1 VITSTGNPRVKAILR
16 LRKRRAR
23 DEEGRFVIEGIR
35 EVRRALAAGITV
47 GEIVTCPAL
56 APADSESETDSIVAD
71 AVAGGAVHTEVAEA
85 VFARLSYR
93 DGPDGVLAVAATFAT
108 GLARIERPVAWRPDP
123 LVLVVAGLEKPG
135 NLGAVLRSAA
145 AAGVDAV
152 IAADPVA
159 DVFNPNVV
167 RAAQG
172 ALFAVPL
179 AVAGADEVRAW
190 LRDLDIPLYAA
201 GPRGAQAPWDLP
213 LARAA
218 ALVVGPEHA
227 GLDPAWFAG
236 ADATVA
242 IPMPG
247 ARNGRGVDSL
257 NAAAATAVLLFEAV
271 RQRAAQ
277 PPSPGSPTSPSNR

>member
-1 VITSTGNPRVKAILR
+1 MITSTGNPRVKAILR

-23 DEEGRFVIEGIR
+23 DEEGRFVVEGAR
-35 EVRRALAAGITV
+35 EVRGALDAGVAV

-56 APADSESETDSIVAD
+56 ATGDAAGIVAD
-71 AVAGGAVHTEVAEA
+71 AVAAGATHSEVAEP

-93 DGPDGVLAVAATFAT
+93 DGPDGVLAVAATFPT
-108 GLARIERPVAWRPDP
+108 GLDRIQRPVAWRPDP

-179 AVAGADEVRAW
+179 AVAGADETRTW
-190 LRDLDIPLYAA
+190 LRDLGIPVYAA
-201 GPRGAQAPWDLP
+201 GPRGSQPPWALP
-213 LARAA
+213 LSRAA

-227 GLDPAWFAG
+227 GLDAGWFAT

-257 NAAAATAVLLFEAV
+257 NAAAATAILLFEAV
-271 RQRAAQ
+271 RQRAGQ
-277 PPSPGSPTSPSNR
+277 PPSPSNR

>member
-1 VITSTGNPRVKAILR
+1 VITSTGNARVKAILR

-35 EVRRALAAGITV
+35 EVRRALDAGIAV

-56 APADSESETDSIVAD
+56 APDDTAGIAAD
-71 AVAGGAVHTEVAEA
+71 AVAGGAVHTEVAES

-152 IAADPVA
+152 IVADPVA

-179 AVAGADEVRAW
+179 AVAGADEVRSW
-190 LRDLDIPLYAA
+190 LHDLGIPLYAA

-227 GLDPAWFAG
+227 GLDPAWFAA

-277 PPSPGSPTSPSNR
+277 PPSPSPSNR

>member
-23 DEEGRFVIEGIR
+23 DEEGRFVVEGTR
-35 EVRRALAAGITV
+35 EVRRALDAGVAV
-47 GEIVTCPAL
+47 GEILTCPAL
-56 APADSESETDSIVAD
+56 ATGDAAGIVAD
-71 AVAGGAVHTEVAEA
+71 AVAAGATHSEVAEP
-85 VFARLSYR
+85 VFSRLSYR
-93 DGPDGVLAVAATFAT
+93 DGPDGVLAVAATFPT
-108 GLARIERPVAWRPDP
+108 GLDRIQRPVAWRPDP
-123 LVLVVAGLEKPG
+123 LLLVVAGLEKPG

-179 AVAGADEVRAW
+179 AVADADETRTW
-190 LRDLDIPLYAA
+190 LRDLGIPVYAA
-201 GPRGAQAPWDLP
+201 GPRGSHPPWALP
-213 LARAA
+213 LSRAA

-227 GLDPAWFAG
+227 GLDAGWFAA

-257 NAAAATAVLLFEAV
+257 NAAAATAILLFEAV
-271 RQRAAQ
+271 RQRAGQ
-277 PPSPGSPTSPSNR
+277 PPSPSNR

>member
-1 VITSTGNPRVKAILR
+1 VKAILR

-23 DEEGRFVIEGIR
+23 DEERLFVIEGAR
-35 EVRRALAAGITV
+35 EVRRALDAGVTID
-47 GEIVTCPAL
+47 EIVTCPAL
-56 APADSESETDSIVAD
+56 VPEDAAGIVAD
-71 AVAGGAVHTEVAEA
+71 AVAGGAVDTEVTAG

-93 DGPDGVLAVAATFAT
+93 DGPDGVLAVAATFPT
-108 GLARIERPVAWRPDP
+108 GLDRIQRPVAWRSDP

-152 IAADPVA
+152 ISADPVA

-190 LRDLDIPLYAA
+190 LRDLGIPLYAA
-201 GPRGAQAPWDLP
+201 GPRGSQAPWDLP
-213 LARAA
+213 LSRAA

-227 GLDPAWFAG
+227 GLDPGWFAA

-271 RQRAAQ
+271 RQRAGQ
-277 PPSPGSPTSPSNR
+277 PPSPSNR